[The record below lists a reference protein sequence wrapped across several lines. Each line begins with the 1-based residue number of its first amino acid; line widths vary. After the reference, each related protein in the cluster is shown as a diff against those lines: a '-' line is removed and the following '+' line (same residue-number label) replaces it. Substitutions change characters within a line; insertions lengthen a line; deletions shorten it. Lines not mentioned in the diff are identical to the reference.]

1 MSSNILT
8 KLCSPS
14 LLFLVVSIVILLI
27 SFFQNISF
35 RSSLSLGKVKNEIHM
50 TAFVYVLVG
59 VAIIFWTFLIDK
71 MCKLG
76 YSKVSWGLFVVPT
89 CVILGILALFV
100 FMQGFSMSMKLNN
113 DAFEFQVNVD
123 QKS

>member
-1 MSSNILT
+1 MSTIFN

-14 LLFLVVSIVILLI
+14 LLFLVVSIVILVI

-50 TAFVYVLVG
+50 TAFVYLFVG
-59 VAIIFWTFLIDK
+59 IAIIFWTFLIDK

-76 YSKVSWGLFVVPT
+76 YKQVSWGLFVVPS
-89 CVILGILALFV
+89 CIIIGILALFI